1 METKQRGDVRPGL
14 VPGVPLNEKQITQGF
29 RISGGI
35 EGVLTR
41 LFNTICL
48 DVTGGR
54 GISPIQWNKL
64 MIDYIR
70 TMVESNTTMDRSS
83 IRGNMNKE
91 LRRPSMTWNVLCKG
105 LRFLKFEAF
114 TVSVDGELA
123 DGKEFNA
130 HTSVSF
136 VPHSKFQHLF
146 PEEMILGYA
155 VQRKESKS
163 NRQTPRS
170 FASGP
175 SGVLARLF
183 NLICLN
189 ITGGK
194 GFSQVQ
200 WNQMLGAFI
209 ERTEGNIDGAKKL
222 NIRSNLNKEFRLSK
236 MTWKVFYKG
245 LRFLQVANFTIH
257 ITAYREDNTIS
268 QCETSITL
276 QRPIKSSEA
285 HSHGS

>member
-1 METKQRGDVRPGL
+1 METKQRSSAVRIIPGM
-14 VPGVPLNEKQITQGF
+14 PLSDKQITQGF

-70 TMVESNTTMDRSS
+70 KVVESNTTMDRSS
-83 IRGNMNKE
+83 IRGNVNKE
-91 LRRPSMTWNVLCKG
+91 LRRPSMTWNVLVQKG
-105 LRFLKFEAF
+105 LKFLKFEAF
-114 TVSVDGELA
+114 TVSVYGELL
-123 DGKEFNA
+123 DGREFHA

-136 VPHSKFQHLF
+136 VPNSKFEHLF
-146 PEEMILGYA
+146 PKELPMGAA
-155 VQRKESKS
+155 VHRNDSKGRRASQRTYS
-163 NRQTPRS
+163 
-170 FASGP
+170 SGA

-189 ITGGK
+189 ITDGK
-194 GFSQVQ
+194 GFSQIQ
-200 WNQMLGAFI
+200 WNQMLTTFI
-209 ERTEGNIDGAKKL
+209 DATEGQLTAEKRQSVRG
-222 NIRSNLNKEFRLSK
+222 NLNKEFRLSK
-236 MTWKVFYKG
+236 MTWKVFCKA

-257 ITAYREDNTIS
+257 LTAYREDGSICE
-268 QCETSITL
+268 CET
-276 QRPIKSSEA
+276 PVNFA
-285 HSHGS
+285 HRK